1 MDRAGQLRYANV
13 ANESVDEAIQF
24 LISES
29 RDAASTLNQREAD
42 AEKARRMEEARTG
55 ALNNKDDLL
64 RNLPELP
71 FTAPKEQAY
80 KDAKWPALPED
91 KNNSSNKAEPKK
103 IALPS
108 GAWVPSQPALA
119 GRAVVV
125 YFWNPGVT
133 ASYEQMQVAADFM
146 QRQHQRDLVVVGVLT
161 DLQALGQNVNF
172 DRMTDEEKAKKQLTP
187 ESALQKAKDF
197 QAARKYDHAMVV
209 DMSGAVLKSVTGE
222 NSIPLP
228 FLAVISSDGYARWWG
243 FAGSPEAKGAL
254 DRVLEVDPGVQ
265 ARRKAEAD
273 YLKANTAKADA
284 ASEKK

>member
-1 MDRAGQLRYANV
+1 M
-13 ANESVDEAIQF
+13 
-24 LISES
+24 
-29 RDAASTLNQREAD
+29 
-42 AEKARRMEEARTG
+42 
-55 ALNNKDDLL
+55 
-64 RNLPELP
+64 
-71 FTAPKEQAY
+71 
-80 KDAKWPALPED
+80 
-91 KNNSSNKAEPKK
+91 
-103 IALPS
+103 
-108 GAWVPSQPALA
+108 
-119 GRAVVV
+119 
-125 YFWNPGVT
+125 T